1 MATRRNFN
9 RNQKEQIATRA
20 TNADGQICC
29 EGCGLVL
36 AGKPYEIDHTIPEAL
51 RPEADKKQPIT
62 IAEGQLLGKACCH
75 RGTEGKTNKDVKQI
89 AKAKRQNAKHIGIT
103 RPAQSIQSAP
113 FAKSEKAARRA
124 NKAPKPSL
132 PPRPFY
138 QERTNE

>member
-1 MATRRNFN
+1 MTRRNFT

-36 AGKPYEIDHTIPEAL
+36 AGKPHEVDHIIPEGL
-51 RPEADKKQPIT
+51 RSEADKKQPIT

-75 RGTEGKTNKDVKQI
+75 RGPEGKTNKDVKQI

-103 RPAQSIQSAP
+103 RPKQSIKSAP
-113 FAKSEKAARRA
+113 FPR
-124 NKAPKPSL
+124 PDKPERVSKPM
-132 PPRPFY
+132 PPRRPIY
-138 QERTNE
+138 TEMT